1 MEHHLGAT
9 APDPGADRATAT
21 QTALTT
27 LVARFSAQWRGADS
41 PPDLSA
47 HLPADPGLRRSAL
60 IELIKVDLH
69 ERWRRTDDALRLA
82 DYRDRFPELAGAPL
96 PPDLIYE
103 EITARS
109 RRHEVDLAEY
119 RHQYPTQMARITADS
134 GASTLTPATAQ
145 GRNPRSTVLAD
156 PTALDALDTI
166 DPGATVDDFDLLL
179 PLGKGAFARVFL
191 ARQRSLGRMV
201 AVKISHD
208 RGAEPQTLAQL
219 DHDHIV
225 RVFDQ
230 RQITDQRLKLMYMQ
244 YVPGGTLLGV
254 LRILRRTPAD
264 RRDGTVLLE
273 AVDAAT
279 TTGGILEPQRS
290 PARAELE
297 QLSWP
302 ETVAWIGSRLATA
315 LEYANRRGVLHRDLK
330 PANVLLAADGQ
341 PKLADFNISF
351 SRHLPGAS
359 PVAYFG
365 GSLPYMSPE
374 QLAAIHPGLA
384 ASAADLDTRSDLYAL
399 GVVLWEL
406 LTGAIPF
413 DDEPDC
419 GESAESL
426 RAMIDRRTAGIH
438 PRYQDQL
445 PPDTPAVL
453 RHALLACL
461 APDPG
466 DRHATGAELAHQL
479 ELSQDRTA
487 RDLIDPPT
495 NSLRARLR
503 MRPMPVVTVSSIFGQ
518 LLAGMYMGAHNIRLV
533 DGQLGAAAADTMTRL
548 GVIVAVIAY
557 PLGIAGLLYWCRQ
570 VFLVPDALRR
580 GRRFDEATLAKA
592 RADTLACGDRIA
604 VVAVVGWLA
613 AGVVLLIGLHGLGP
627 IPPGLLTDLVASH
640 VVAAAVAVV
649 YTYFPVTFFVLRW
662 YYPGLVSA
670 GRPSA
675 AEAARLHRLVRR
687 SRVHLGVAA
696 SVPLAGV
703 PAGLVFLTP
712 EQQQSVIGPIVG
724 LCVGGLFAF
733 AITLRTFYALDAD
746 LNALNRIVDPH
757 PHQRA

>member
-27 LVARFSAQWRGADS
+27 LVAHFSAEWRGADS

-47 HLPADPGLRRSAL
+47 HLPADPSLRRSAL

-82 DYRDRFPELAGAPL
+82 DYRAQFPELADTPL

-109 RRHEVDLAEY
+109 RHHEVDLTEY
-119 RHQYPTQMARITADS
+119 EHDYPTQMARITADS
-134 GASTLTPATAQ
+134 GPSTLARDAPD
-145 GRNPRSTVLAD
+145 RDNPRSTVLAD

-166 DPGATVDDFDLLL
+166 NPGATVGDFDLLL
-179 PLGKGAFARVFL
+179 PLGQGAFARVFL
-191 ARQRSLGRMV
+191 ARQRSMSRMV

-254 LRILRRTPAD
+254 LRMMRRTPPAE
-264 RRDGTVLLE
+264 RNGTLLLE

-302 ETVAWIGSRLATA
+302 ETVAWLGSRLAAA
-315 LEYANRRGVLHRDLK
+315 LDYANRRGVLHRDIK
-330 PANVLLAADGQ
+330 PANVLLTADGQ

-374 QLAAIHPGLA
+374 QLSAIHPGLT
-384 ASAADLDTRSDLYAL
+384 ASAAELDTRSDLYAL

-413 DDEPDC
+413 DDEPGC
-419 GESAESL
+419 GETEHSL
-426 RAMIDRRTAGIH
+426 QAMIDRRGVPIAR
-438 PRYQDQL
+438 RYQDQL

-453 RHALLACL
+453 RHALLTCL
-461 APDPG
+461 ASDPA
-466 DRHATGAELAHQL
+466 DRYATGAELAQQL

-487 RDLIDPPT
+487 RDLVDPPT

-503 MRPMPVVTVSSIFGQ
+503 MRPMPVVTLSSIFGQ
-518 LLAGMYMGAHNIRLV
+518 LLAGLYMGAHNVRLV
-533 DGQLGAAAADTMTRL
+533 EGQFGSAAAEAVTRL
-548 GVIVAVIAY
+548 GLAAALIAY

-570 VFLVPDALRR
+570 VFLVPDGLRR
-580 GRRFDEATLAKA
+580 GRRYDETTLAQA

-604 VVAVVGWLA
+604 VVAVIGWLVVGA
-613 AGVVLLIGLHGLGP
+613 VLLIRLHRYGP
-627 IPPGLLTDLVASH
+627 VSAGLLTDLIASH

-662 YYPGLVSA
+662 YYPGLVAA
-670 GRPSA
+670 GHTNPV
-675 AEAARLHRLVRR
+675 EAGRLHRLIRR
-687 SRVHLGVAA
+687 SRVYLGIAA
-696 SVPLAGV
+696 SVPLIGV

-733 AITLRTFYALDAD
+733 AIALRTFYALDAD
-746 LNALNRIVDPH
+746 LSALNRIMDPH
-757 PHQRA
+757 PHQRG